1 MFLLIGLGNIGQQY
15 INTRHNVGFEI
26 IDYIA
31 SQHNLKKIGNKLKSI
46 IFKGNI
52 LDKDVLLSKPT
63 TMMNN
68 SGDSVRLIKKY
79 YKISHENIFVFHDE
93 LDLETARVKFKFSG
107 SSAGHNGIKNIDQNI
122 GNNYFRIRVGINNK
136 RKNFN
141 SSKYVLNKF
150 DKDETLR
157 VAEKIILINKN
168 LKYIF
173 NKDINNFMN
182 IINS

>member
-1 MFLLIGLGNIGQQY
+1 MFLLVGLGNIGKQY

-26 IDYIA
+26 IDYLV

-52 LDKDVLLSKPT
+52 LDKDVLLLKPT
-63 TMMNN
+63 TMMNS
-68 SGDSVRLIKKY
+68 SGDAVRLIKKF
-79 YKISHENIFVFHDE
+79 YKISNEKIFVFHDE

-141 SSKYVLNKF
+141 SAKYVLNKF
-150 DKDETLR
+150 DKDEALR
-157 VAEKIILINKN
+157 VSEKIILINKH

-173 NKDINNFMN
+173 NKDIKNFMN